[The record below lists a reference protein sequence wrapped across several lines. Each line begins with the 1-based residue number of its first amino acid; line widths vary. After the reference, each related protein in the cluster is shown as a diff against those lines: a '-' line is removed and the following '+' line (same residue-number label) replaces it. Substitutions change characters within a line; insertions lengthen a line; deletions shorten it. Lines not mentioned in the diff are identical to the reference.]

1 MKSPLTSLIL
11 AAAAIPG
18 SGSAPGATPQPVT
31 PQEARAIAKEVYIYG
46 LPMEDEYRVMFAYS
60 VFKDG
65 PAYKGPFNSILNI
78 ARVFTP
84 DDKAFV
90 TPNSD
95 TPYSFAG
102 LDLRAEPIV
111 ITIPKM
117 EKNRY
122 FVFQLMDLYT
132 FNFAYIGSRTTGNDG
147 GTYLIAGPG
156 GKGEVTKKISKAFSP
171 GTEFV
176 SVVGRTQLFNPAD
189 LPYVKK

>member
-1 MKSPLTSLIL
+1 MSQTVLDNPTTIS
-11 AAAAIPG
+11 
-18 SGSAPGATPQPVT
+18 S
-31 PQEARAIAKEVYIYG
+31 IAKDAYIFG
-46 LPMEDEYRVMFAYS
+46 VPMVALYQAIYAYS
-60 VFKDG
+60 LDKNG
-65 PAYKGPFNSILNI
+65 PQFRGPFNSILNI

-84 DDKAFV
+84 DDTAFV

-102 LDLRAEPIV
+102 LDLRAEPVV

-147 GTYLIAGPG
+147 GAYLIAGPAWN
-156 GKGEVTKKISKAFSP
+156 GEVPANISKVFRAE
-171 GTEFV
+171 TQFV
-176 SVVGRTQLFNPAD
+176 IVVGVPTVQA
-189 LPYVKK
+189 